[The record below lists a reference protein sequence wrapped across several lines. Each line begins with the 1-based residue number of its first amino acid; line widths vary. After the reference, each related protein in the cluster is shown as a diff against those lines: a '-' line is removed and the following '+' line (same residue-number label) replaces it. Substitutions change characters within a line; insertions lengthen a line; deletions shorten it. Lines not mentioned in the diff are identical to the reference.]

1 MIQRV
6 QSIYMLIIFV
16 INFIL
21 VFSIDSNPSMSIS
34 ESYFGYFRP
43 YLVEYYF
50 SEIIS
55 SLIVLNIFL
64 FRYQKIQ
71 LLILK
76 IVVLIMIFGLFN
88 FFDERSLIQSLTD
101 LGLTYF
107 IISFILIYLSHRAIS
122 KDKSIIDSSNRLR

>member
-1 MIQRV
+1 MIQRI
-6 QSIYMLIIFV
+6 QSFYMLIIFA
-16 INFIL
+16 INFYLI
-21 VFSIDSNPSMSIS
+21 FSIDSNPSMSIS

-76 IVVLIMIFGLFN
+76 IIVLIMIFGLFN

>member
-1 MIQRV
+1 
-6 QSIYMLIIFV
+6 MLIIFAL
-16 INFIL
+16 NFFLI
-21 VFSIDSNPSMSIS
+21 FTIDSNPSVSIS

-43 YLVEYYF
+43 YLLEYYF

-55 SLIVLNIFL
+55 SLILLNIFL

-76 IVVLIMIFGLFN
+76 IIGLIMIFGLFN

-101 LGLTYF
+101 LGHIYF

>member
-1 MIQRV
+1 VIQRI
-6 QSIYMLIIFV
+6 QSIYMLLILA
-16 INFIL
+16 INFFLIL
-21 VFSIDSNPSMSIS
+21 SLDSNPSMSIS

-101 LGLTYF
+101 MGLTYF
-107 IISFILIYLSHRAIS
+107 IISFILIYLSHRSIS

>member
-21 VFSIDSNPSMSIS
+21 IFSIDSNPSMSIS

-43 YLVEYYF
+43 YLLEYYF

-76 IVVLIMIFGLFN
+76 IIVLIMIFGLFN
-88 FFDERSLIQSLTD
+88 FFDERSFIKSLTD
-101 LGLTYF
+101 LGLIYF
-107 IISFILIYLSHRAIS
+107 IISFILIYLTHRAIS

>member
-1 MIQRV
+1 
-6 QSIYMLIIFV
+6 MLLIFA
-16 INFIL
+16 INFFLI
-21 VFSIDSNPSMSIS
+21 FSIDSNASMSIS

-76 IVVLIMIFGLFN
+76 IIVLIMIFGLFN

-101 LGLTYF
+101 LGLIYF

>member
-1 MIQRV
+1 MIQRI
-6 QSIYMLIIFV
+6 QSLYMLIIFAL
-16 INFIL
+16 NFFLI
-21 VFSIDSNPSMSIS
+21 FSIDSNPSVSIS

-43 YLVEYYF
+43 YLLEYYF

-55 SLIVLNIFL
+55 SLILLNIFL

-76 IVVLIMIFGLFN
+76 IIGLIMIFGLFN

-101 LGLTYF
+101 LGHIYF

>member
-1 MIQRV
+1 VIQRI
-6 QSIYMLIIFV
+6 QSLYMLLIFA
-16 INFIL
+16 INFFLI
-21 VFSIDSNPSMSIS
+21 FSIDSNPSISIS

-88 FFDERSLIQSLTD
+88 FFYERSLIQSLTD

>member
-6 QSIYMLIIFV
+6 QSIYMLLIFA
-16 INFIL
+16 INFFLI
-21 VFSIDSNPSMSIS
+21 FSIDSSPSISIS

-76 IVVLIMIFGLFN
+76 IIVLIMIFGLFN
-88 FFDERSLIQSLTD
+88 FFDERSTIQSLTD

-107 IISFILIYLSHRAIS
+107 IISFTLIYLSHRAIS

>member
-1 MIQRV
+1 
-6 QSIYMLIIFV
+6 MLLILA
-16 INFIL
+16 INFFLIL
-21 VFSIDSNPSMSIS
+21 SLDSNPSMSIS

-43 YLVEYYF
+43 YLVEYFF

-76 IVVLIMIFGLFN
+76 IVILIMIFGLFN

>member
-21 VFSIDSNPSMSIS
+21 IFSIDSNPSMSIS
-34 ESYFGYFRP
+34 ESYFGYFRQ
-43 YLVEYYF
+43 YLVQYYF

-64 FRYQKIQ
+64 FKYQKIQ
-71 LLILK
+71 LLVLK
-76 IVVLIMIFGLFN
+76 IIVLIMIFGLFN
-88 FFDERSLIQSLTD
+88 FFDERSMIQSLTD

-107 IISFILIYLSHRAIS
+107 IFSFILVYLSHRAIS
-122 KDKSIIDSSNRLR
+122 NDKSIIDSSNRLR

>member
-1 MIQRV
+1 VIQRI
-6 QSIYMLIIFV
+6 QSFYMLIIFA
-16 INFIL
+16 INFYLI
-21 VFSIDSNPSMSIS
+21 FSIDSNPSMSIS

-43 YLVEYYF
+43 YFVEYYF

-55 SLIVLNIFL
+55 SLLILNIFL

-76 IVVLIMIFGLFN
+76 IIVLIMFFGLFN

>member
-6 QSIYMLIIFV
+6 QSIYMLIIFA
-16 INFIL
+16 INFFLI
-21 VFSIDSNPSMSIS
+21 FSIDSSPSISIS

-76 IVVLIMIFGLFN
+76 IIVLIMIFGLFN
-88 FFDERSLIQSLTD
+88 FFDERSTIQSLTD

>member
-1 MIQRV
+1 
-6 QSIYMLIIFV
+6 MLLIFA
-16 INFIL
+16 INFFLI
-21 VFSIDSNPSMSIS
+21 FSIDSNASMSIS

-76 IVVLIMIFGLFN
+76 IIVLIMLFGLFN

-101 LGLTYF
+101 LGLIYF

>member
-1 MIQRV
+1 
-6 QSIYMLIIFV
+6 MLLILA
-16 INFIL
+16 INFFLIL
-21 VFSIDSNPSMSIS
+21 SLDSNPSMSIS

-101 LGLTYF
+101 MGLTYF

>member
-21 VFSIDSNPSMSIS
+21 IFSIDSDPSMSIS
-34 ESYFGYFRP
+34 ESYFGYFRQ
-43 YLVEYYF
+43 YLVQYYF

-55 SLIVLNIFL
+55 SLIALNIFL
-64 FRYQKIQ
+64 FKYQKIQ
-71 LLILK
+71 LLVLK
-76 IVVLIMIFGLFN
+76 IIVLIMIFGLFN
-88 FFDERSLIQSLTD
+88 FFDERSMIQSLTD

>member
-1 MIQRV
+1 MIQRI
-6 QSIYMLIIFV
+6 QSLYMLIIFA
-16 INFIL
+16 INFFLI
-21 VFSIDSNPSMSIS
+21 FSIDSSPSMSIS

-43 YLVEYYF
+43 YLVQYYF

-55 SLIVLNIFL
+55 SLIILNIFL

-76 IVVLIMIFGLFN
+76 IIVLIMIFGLFN

>member
-1 MIQRV
+1 
-6 QSIYMLIIFV
+6 MLIIFV

-21 VFSIDSNPSMSIS
+21 IFSIDSDPSMSIS
-34 ESYFGYFRP
+34 ESYFGYFRQ
-43 YLVEYYF
+43 YLVQYYF

-55 SLIVLNIFL
+55 FLILLNIFL
-64 FRYQKIQ
+64 FKYQKIQ
-71 LLILK
+71 LLVLK
-76 IVVLIMIFGLFN
+76 IIVLIMIFGLFN
-88 FFDERSLIQSLTD
+88 FFDERSMIQSLTD

>member
-1 MIQRV
+1 MIQRI
-6 QSIYMLIIFV
+6 QSLYMLLIFA
-16 INFIL
+16 INFFLI
-21 VFSIDSNPSMSIS
+21 FSIDSNASMSIS

>member
-1 MIQRV
+1 
-6 QSIYMLIIFV
+6 MLLILA
-16 INFIL
+16 INFFLIL
-21 VFSIDSNPSMSIS
+21 SLDSNPSMSIS

-55 SLIVLNIFL
+55 SLIVLTIFL

-88 FFDERSLIQSLTD
+88 FFDERSLIQSLKD

>member
-1 MIQRV
+1 MIQRI
-6 QSIYMLIIFV
+6 QSLYMLLIFA
-16 INFIL
+16 INFFLI
-21 VFSIDSNPSMSIS
+21 FSIDSNPSMSIS

>member
-1 MIQRV
+1 VIQRI
-6 QSIYMLIIFV
+6 QSLYMLLIFA
-16 INFIL
+16 INFFLI
-21 VFSIDSNPSMSIS
+21 FSIDSNASMSIS

-55 SLIVLNIFL
+55 SLLVLNIFL

>member
-1 MIQRV
+1 
-6 QSIYMLIIFV
+6 MLLIFA
-16 INFIL
+16 INFFLI
-21 VFSIDSNPSMSIS
+21 FSIDSIPSMSIS

>member
-1 MIQRV
+1 
-6 QSIYMLIIFV
+6 MLLIFA
-16 INFIL
+16 INFFLI
-21 VFSIDSNPSMSIS
+21 FSIDSSPSISIS

>member
-1 MIQRV
+1 MIQRI
-6 QSIYMLIIFV
+6 QSLYMLLIFA
-16 INFIL
+16 INFFLI
-21 VFSIDSNPSMSIS
+21 FSIDSNPSMSIS

-43 YLVEYYF
+43 YLLEYYF

>member
-1 MIQRV
+1 MIQRI
-6 QSIYMLIIFV
+6 QSFYMLIIFA
-16 INFIL
+16 INFFLI
-21 VFSIDSNPSMSIS
+21 FSIDSNASMSIS

-55 SLIVLNIFL
+55 SLVVLNIFL

-76 IVVLIMIFGLFN
+76 IIVLIMIFGLFN

>member
-1 MIQRV
+1 MIQRI
-6 QSIYMLIIFV
+6 QSLYMLLIFA
-16 INFIL
+16 INFFLI
-21 VFSIDSNPSMSIS
+21 FSIDINASMSIS

>member
-1 MIQRV
+1 
-6 QSIYMLIIFV
+6 MLIIFA
-16 INFIL
+16 INFFLI
-21 VFSIDSNPSMSIS
+21 FSIDSNASMSIS

>member
-21 VFSIDSNPSMSIS
+21 IFSIDSDPSMSIS

>member
-1 MIQRV
+1 
-6 QSIYMLIIFV
+6 MLIIFV

-21 VFSIDSNPSMSIS
+21 IFSIDSDPSMSIS
-34 ESYFGYFRP
+34 ESYFGYFRQ
-43 YLVEYYF
+43 YLVQYYF

-64 FRYQKIQ
+64 FKYQKIQ
-71 LLILK
+71 LLVLK
-76 IVVLIMIFGLFN
+76 IIVLIMIFGLFN

-122 KDKSIIDSSNRLR
+122 NDKSIIDSSNRLR

>member
-1 MIQRV
+1 
-6 QSIYMLIIFV
+6 MLIIFV

-34 ESYFGYFRP
+34 ESYFGYFRQ
-43 YLVEYYF
+43 YLVQYYF

-55 SLIVLNIFL
+55 SLIALNIFL
-64 FRYQKIQ
+64 FKYQKIQ
-71 LLILK
+71 LLVLK
-76 IVVLIMIFGLFN
+76 IIVLIMIFGLFN
-88 FFDERSLIQSLTD
+88 FFDERSMIQSLTD

>member
-6 QSIYMLIIFV
+6 QSIYMLIIFA
-16 INFIL
+16 INFFLI
-21 VFSIDSNPSMSIS
+21 FSIDSSPSISIS

-55 SLIVLNIFL
+55 SLILLNIFL

-76 IVVLIMIFGLFN
+76 IIVLIMIFGLFN

>member
-1 MIQRV
+1 MIQRI
-6 QSIYMLIIFV
+6 QSLYMLLIFA
-16 INFIL
+16 INFFLI
-21 VFSIDSNPSMSIS
+21 FSIDSNASISIS

>member
-1 MIQRV
+1 MIQRI
-6 QSIYMLIIFV
+6 QSLYMLIIFA
-16 INFIL
+16 INFFLI
-21 VFSIDSNPSMSIS
+21 FSIDSNPSMSIS

-76 IVVLIMIFGLFN
+76 IIVLIMIFGLFN

-101 LGLTYF
+101 LGLIYF